1 LSHGGHCAAVRF
13 VQQVQRPV
21 GTREERIQSLKLRP
35 DEDPEKGALMATR
48 KPRRPKQA
56 APVRSRAK
64 KKSAAGKRS
73 ASTRAAS
80 TTRERRKQ
88 APETLRLRGIEPS
101 ITVSDIDRSLRF
113 YTDVLGFFVGQRWT
127 DDGGKL
133 LGVML
138 KAGVCQL
145 GLSQDDWA
153 KGRERK
159 RGEGVRIWC
168 KTGQNVDTLA
178 KRIKSA
184 GWTLTEEP
192 TQQAWGARTMSLD
205 DPDGFH
211 LSFYSEP

>member
-1 LSHGGHCAAVRF
+1 MAAR
-13 VQQVQRPV
+13 Q
-21 GTREERIQSLKLRP
+21 
-35 DEDPEKGALMATR
+35 
-48 KPRRPKQA
+48 PRRVKRA
-56 APVRSRAK
+56 ATSRSGAK

-80 TTRERRKQ
+80 STRERRKQ
-88 APETLRLRGIEPS
+88 APETLRLRGIEPGM
-101 ITVSDIDRSLRF
+101 TVSDMDRSLRF

-138 KAGVCQL
+138 KAGACQL

-153 KGRERK
+153 KGRDRK
-159 RGEGVRIWC
+159 RGDGVRIWC
-168 KTGQNVDTLA
+168 KTAQNIDTLA
-178 KRIKSA
+178 ERIKAA
-184 GWTLTEEP
+184 GWKLTEEP
-192 TQQAWGARTMSLD
+192 TTQAWGARTMSLD